1 MPYRTKPRRHSF
13 PSWNG
18 DYSLIG
24 IEGKDDRCKLVCE
37 EPTPAELEIV
47 GAFLVKARKKKW
59 VSDTAGIPE
68 TGGELEI
75 AASVTEAGHV
85 LLARRGRKRKGII
98 TVVKSIAGEVEVVEG
113 DDPKAHKEAAKKAGG
128 GSEAVTTRRPT
139 LCCPSCVSGPDRRA
153 SRVLARFLT
162 PTQLHTWRE
171 HGYIECYGGTT
182 GRCYRLH
189 HRHHPVAIRRGH
201 LGVDMS
207 LGRTVD
213 AYDWSMPP
221 AEEVLAIMHAL
232 QHRECWVRN
241 PAGGFSGSPECLVDP
256 FRGPGNQLDDGIP
269 DSNFVSTIG
278 AAVRGFNIGAPIGR
292 QLRRRFID
300 TPPSSGLVRAG
311 VPGRLPPMSILRQLR
326 TPDGR
331 PVI

>member
-1 MPYRTKPRRHSF
+1 MYRQKLIYHAIPG
-13 PSWNG
+13 WNG
-18 DYSLIG
+18 DYRLEA
-24 IEGKDDRCKLVCE
+24 IEGEEHRCKLVCE
-37 EPTPAELEIV
+37 EPTPAELLLV
-47 GAFLVKARKKKW
+47 GNFLVKARKKKW
-59 VSDTAGIPE
+59 VSDTAGLPE
-68 TGGELEI
+68 TGGTVEI
-75 AASVTEAGHV
+75 AASVTDAGHV

-98 TVVKSIAGEVEVVEG
+98 TVIKSVAGEIEVVEG
-113 DDPKAHKEAAKKAGG
+113 AEEGKIEAAAEKSGG
-128 GSEAVTTRRPT
+128 GSEAVTTTRPT

-162 PTQLHTWRE
+162 PGQLATWRS
-171 HGYIECYGGTT
+171 HGYVECYGGTT

-189 HRHHPVAIRRGH
+189 HRHHPEALKRRH
-201 LGVDMS
+201 LGIDMS
-207 LGRTVD
+207 TGRTVD

-292 QLRRRFID
+292 RIRQEFID
-300 TPPSSGLVRAG
+300 MPASSGLVRA
-311 VPGRLPPMSILRQLR
+311 VRPGRRPMSLLRRLR